1 MFSSPRG
8 ESPTGLKIFWKHKYR
23 PALVLKIFKKYYFRS
38 VLMLK
43 IFRKC
48 YFRPVFVLKFF
59 RKYYFTPAPV
69 LKILKKHYLHF
80 SFDKKSYKEG
90 NFLYSVKKD
99 AKFLKS
105 R

>member
-1 MFSSPRG
+1 M
-8 ESPTGLKIFWKHKYR
+8 
-23 PALVLKIFKKYYFRS
+23 LKIFKKYYFRS

-80 SFDKKSYKEG
+80 LFDKKSYKTG

>member
-1 MFSSPRG
+1 M
-8 ESPTGLKIFWKHKYR
+8 LKIFRKHKYR
-23 PALVLKIFKKYYFRS
+23 PALVLKIFKKYYFS
-38 VLMLK
+38 PVL
-43 IFRKC
+43 
-48 YFRPVFVLKFF
+48 VLKFF
-59 RKYYFTPAPV
+59 RKYYFTPASV
-69 LKILKKHYLHF
+69 LKISKKHYLHF

>member
-1 MFSSPRG
+1 MA
-8 ESPTGLKIFWKHKYR
+8 LKIFWKHKYR
-23 PALVLKIFKKYYFRS
+23 PALVLKILKKY
-38 VLMLK
+38 
-43 IFRKC
+43 
-48 YFRPVFVLKFF
+48 YFRPVFVLKIVK
-59 RKYYFTPAPV
+59 KYNFTPVLV

>member
-1 MFSSPRG
+1 M
-8 ESPTGLKIFWKHKYR
+8 LKIFWKHKYR
-23 PALVLKIFKKYYFRS
+23 PALVLKIFKKYYFRP

-43 IFRKC
+43 IFRK
-48 YFRPVFVLKFF
+48 R
-59 RKYYFTPAPV
+59 YFTPAPV
-69 LKILKKHYLHF
+69 LKISKKHYLHF